1 MAKRSARS
9 FLQLHVSERFPDPL
23 NPPPVRW
30 TLRAGARVEDGVS
43 PVEEVPGADEV
54 LLVLPVA
61 RVAFVRAAL
70 PRGPAAKLGRLAP
83 FAIEDAIASAPE
95 DVHCVVLDGADEV
108 EAERLVAV
116 LDRQWLADVCSELA
130 ANGLAPDRAI
140 VESAL
145 VPAEDDAWT
154 VVWTGSGGFAVLAG
168 GEAVALD
175 ASPDGRPPLAL
186 KLAADE
192 RRRGSGALR
201 GVQVVV
207 AGTAEPPD
215 IGRWSESLHVPVVLA
230 GKWLPEEIDAQE
242 IEFPDLLPDAGSGSW
257 HDHEWARRLKPA
269 AIFAAAILLVHG
281 ALTIGDWARLAYE
294 ARSLRTSME
303 TAFRGAFP
311 EAKVVVDPA
320 LQMRRNVADLR
331 RAAGEPDA
339 ADMIPLLAR
348 IAPALAAAGARPQS
362 LRYEHG
368 ELQLELA
375 VASGETRERLA
386 SRLQVPGVR
395 VRVER
400 VTAGGAEPLA
410 TVRVG
415 VEGA

>member
-1 MAKRSARS
+1 RCRRAGGRAAGRGARPPVARRRVQRARDERACARS
-9 FLQLHVSERFPDPL
+9 GDRGERARPGCGRRLDGGVDGQWRGCRGCWGGRGRGRTG
-23 NPPPVRW
+23 PPPPPARPAGRAP
-30 TLRAGARVEDGVS
+30 LALRRAGAG
-43 PVEEVPGADEV
+43 
-54 LLVLPVA
+54 
-61 RVAFVRAAL
+61 
-70 PRGPAAKLGRLAP
+70 
-83 FAIEDAIASAPE
+83 
-95 DVHCVVLDGADEV
+95 
-108 EAERLVAV
+108 
-116 LDRQWLADVCSELA
+116 
-130 ANGLAPDRAI
+130 
-140 VESAL
+140 
-145 VPAEDDAWT
+145 
-154 VVWTGSGGFAVLAG
+154 
-168 GEAVALD
+168 
-175 ASPDGRPPLAL
+175 
-186 KLAADE
+186 

-201 GVQVVV
+201 AVQVRV

-215 IGRWSESLHVPVVLA
+215 IGRWSESLHVPVALA
-230 GKWLPEEIDAQE
+230 GKWLPEEIDARG

-257 HDHEWARRLKPA
+257 HDDEWVRRLKPA

-294 ARSLRTSME
+294 ARSLRANME

-362 LRYEHG
+362 LRYENG

-400 VTAGGAEPLA
+400 VTAGGGEPGA
-410 TVRVG
+410 RVRVG
-415 VEGA
+415 WE